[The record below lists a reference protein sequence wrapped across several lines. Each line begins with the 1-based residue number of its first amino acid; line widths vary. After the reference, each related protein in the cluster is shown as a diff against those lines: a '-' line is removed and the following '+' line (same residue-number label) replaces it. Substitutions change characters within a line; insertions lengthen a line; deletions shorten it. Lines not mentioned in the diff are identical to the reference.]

1 MVDREFIVAADRHK
15 SGSRLAEPTC
25 RVRADP
31 TSGTVSHRIIDLY
44 LVAGSQI
51 VIRGSLIPHRA
62 ALMRMTLRETK
73 IEGSRPAVSGK
84 HTQSGVKRVA
94 LVVKYRCHDDGS
106 CTRGSTA
113 ERGMH
118 MSAGGGRE
126 WRRSCREAA
135 GAPGMGRELKRTRR
149 EDGRERAR
157 RDRNYPTRN
166 SSLPI
171 SAEII
176 KRGEGT
182 RSREGYAGK
191 GGRTRDRIEG
201 GAGVALLKN
210 DGSTGKRR

>member
-118 MSAGGGRE
+118 MSAGGGGGMEEKLQGSCGGTGNGKRVE
-126 WRRSCREAA
+126 EDATRR
-135 GAPGMGRELKRTRR
+135 RTR
-149 EDGRERAR
+149 EGEKG
-157 RDRNYPTRN
+157 
-166 SSLPI
+166 SKLPD
-171 SAEII
+171 A
-176 KRGEGT
+176 KFFATNQRG
-182 RSREGYAGK
+182 
-191 GGRTRDRIEG
+191 D
-201 GAGVALLKN
+201 N
-210 DGSTGKRR
+210 